1 MHRTFI
7 SLVVLGIALGALVGC
22 SAPGEVR
29 HPAIEAVAD
38 LLELRRDDVRDAAAY
53 EEYFEN
59 PELAATLAESGDE
72 ETGTPQVPEYED
84 PYLSAETS
92 ATADV
97 AVVWKTDQAFPDW
110 PTATVFS
117 LVLADGR
124 WIVVDALESTAVP
137 DPLPAA
143 AAE

>member
-1 MHRTFI
+1 M
-7 SLVVLGIALGALVGC
+7 G
-22 SAPGEVR
+22 
-29 HPAIEAVAD
+29 
-38 LLELRRDDVRDAAAY
+38 AAACGARPPRTAAAGGTS
-53 EEYFEN
+53 EEV
-59 PELAATLAESGDE
+59 PAKTQPDQSATDPVVHWSTWVGYIDVDE